1 MGINNNKP
9 GKGIT
14 KTVEPIRKLKDIRS
28 IKKLLADK
36 PRDLLIFTLGIN
48 NGLRAGDL
56 LKLKIYQVKTLEIGG
71 SVTIVE
77 GKTKKTNVLV
87 MNKPSYEALQNFFK
101 YSPDKED
108 DEYLFTGR
116 KGNKAITIPHLNS
129 LIKSWT
135 GDINLKGKYGTHT
148 LRKTWGYIQR
158 KVFCVP
164 IEKITQRY
172 LHSSPAVTM
181 GYLGLQTQEVEDILV
196 NNAI

>member
-1 MGINNNKP
+1 MGKAINKP
-9 GKGIT
+9 GKDAK
-14 KTVEPIRKLKDIRS
+14 KTVEPIRKLKDVKN

-36 PRDLLIFTLGIN
+36 PRDLLLFTLGIN

-56 LKLKIYQVKTLEIGG
+56 LKLKVSQVKDSQIGD
-71 SVTIVE
+71 SISIVE
-77 GKTKKTNVLV
+77 NKTGKANVLV
-87 MNKPSYEALQNFFK
+87 INKPSFDALQIFLEHT
-101 YSPDKED
+101 DKED
-108 DEYLFTGR
+108 DDYLFTGR
-116 KGNKAITIPHLNS
+116 KGNAPITIPSLNR

-135 GDINLKGKYGTHT
+135 EAINLKGKYGTHT

-158 KVFCVP
+158 TEFGVP